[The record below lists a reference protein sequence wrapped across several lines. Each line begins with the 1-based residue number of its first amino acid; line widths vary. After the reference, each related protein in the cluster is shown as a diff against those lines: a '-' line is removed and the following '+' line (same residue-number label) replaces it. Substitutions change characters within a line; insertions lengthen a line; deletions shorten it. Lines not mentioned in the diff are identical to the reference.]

1 MLKATRETALV
12 TGASEGIGYE
22 LSKLF
27 ARDGYDLVLVARNE
41 KKLNQISDDFSST
54 YGVSAK
60 VIVKDL
66 SKSTAP
72 DELYDELKR
81 DGVEVDVLVNNAGYT
96 IYGPFAETDIS
107 KELEMLQ
114 VLLLTPTRLTKL
126 FLKDMLKKDRGKIM
140 NLGSVASFMTFP
152 LSSVYSAAKAYILFF
167 SQAVAEEVAGSNVT
181 VTTLCPGSTRT
192 QFFSRANI
200 DDTRLGRYKFIN
212 MSAVKVAEI
221 GYRALMKNKRF
232 VVPGVFNKVTV
243 FMTRL
248 TPRAVQAK
256 IAKFFSV

>member
-1 MLKATRETALV
+1 MLKKAGETALV

-41 KKLNQISDDFSST
+41 EKLNRISDDFSRM
-54 YGVSAK
+54 YGISAK

-72 DELYDELKR
+72 DEIYDELKR

-114 VLLLTPTRLTKL
+114 VLLLAPTRLTKL

-140 NLGSVASFMTFP
+140 NLGSVASFAAFP
-152 LSSVYSAAKAYILFF
+152 LSSVYSAAKAYVLFF
-167 SQAVAEEVAGSNVT
+167 SQAIAEELAGSNVT

-192 QFFSRANI
+192 QFFTRASM
-200 DDTRLGRYKFIN
+200 DDTRLGRYKFMN
-212 MSAVKVAEI
+212 MSAEKVAEI
-221 GYRALMKNKRF
+221 GYRALMENKRF
-232 VVPGVFNKVTV
+232 VVPGVFNKFTV

-248 TPRAVQAK
+248 LPRAAQMK
-256 IAKFFSV
+256 IAKTFSV